1 VSSGPLGD
9 LTSWRPRVAHAC
21 LDGKAI
27 TDWRAFHHECAQVFG
42 FPDFYGRNM
51 NAWIDCLTYVR
62 EGDGMSRYVLGP
74 DEPLIIE
81 VRETES
87 LKNRVPEVLDA
98 LVECA
103 AAVNLRQRELGER
116 PALQLLFL

>member
-1 VSSGPLGD
+1 MA
-9 LTSWRPRVAHAC
+9 RAC
-21 LDGKAI
+21 LDGTAI
-27 TDWRAFHHECAQVFG
+27 TDWRTFHQECAQVFG

-81 VRETES
+81 VRGTES
-87 LKNRVPEVLDA
+87 LNKRVPEVVDA

-103 AAVNLRQRELGER
+103 AAVNRRQLDIGER
-116 PALQLLFL
+116 PALQLLFV